1 MSDLEPKVI
10 GHLIAFPAW
19 SSVRRSLSSSCSC
32 RTCSSRWCEKVSFWI
47 VVDWVKKYR
56 SLISFLMIDI
66 FQKICQMNFGLNS
79 IKLKNE
85 KNSPSFGSKSASTSR
100 SGTAGKAGA
109 AGSPKFDRSKAVK
122 DLLLSPIY
130 L

>member
-1 MSDLEPKVI
+1 
-10 GHLIAFPAW
+10 
-19 SSVRRSLSSSCSC
+19 
-32 RTCSSRWCEKVSFWI
+32 
-47 VVDWVKKYR
+47 
-56 SLISFLMIDI
+56 
-66 FQKICQMNFGLNS
+66 MNFGLNS